1 MANYQPPERRKL
13 YRSRVSRKLSG
24 VCGGIAEY
32 FNIDVTLVRLAF
44 VALFL
49 FGGGGILIY
58 LIASLVLED
67 NPYQ

>member
-1 MANYQPPERRKL
+1 MSHYQPPERRKL

-24 VCGGIAEY
+24 VCGGIAEF

-49 FGGGGILIY
+49 FGGGGVLIY

>member
-1 MANYQPPERRKL
+1 MSHYQPPERRKL

-24 VCGGIAEY
+24 VCGGIAEF
-32 FNIDVTLVRLAF
+32 FNIDVTLVRLGF

-49 FGGGGILIY
+49 LGGGGVLIY